1 MICGIDEAGRGPVMG
16 PLVVAGLW
24 VDKATEDLLIQ
35 WGVKDSKK
43 HSPQRREFLS
53 AKIRQVGF
61 SHEIVVPAHDIDS
74 LRETM
79 TLNDLEL
86 HIFVSIAQKKMAQTY
101 ILDSVDVDSER
112 FQTNFQSNLGWKTHV
127 VAQHRA
133 DALYPVVSGASI
145 LAKTCRDAEIRRI
158 AGELERSLG
167 IPLGSGY
174 PSDPITIKFLVT
186 WLQEF
191 GELPPHTR
199 HSWKTAKKLKE
210 TYL

>member
-1 MICGIDEAGRGPVMG
+1 MICGIDEAGRGPIMG

-24 VDKATEDLLIQ
+24 IDDQTEGLLRE
-35 WGVKDSKK
+35 WGVKDSKR

-53 AKIRQVGF
+53 AKIKEIGVH
-61 SHEIVVPAHDIDS
+61 HEVVIPAQDIDS

-86 HIFVSIAQKKMAQTY
+86 HVFVTVARKKMAQLY
-101 ILDSVDVDSER
+101 ILDAVDVDAER
-112 FQTNFQSNLGWKTHV
+112 FQTNFFNELGVKTRV

-133 DALYPVVSGASI
+133 DAVYPVVSGASI
-145 LAKTCRDAEIRRI
+145 LAKTCRDTEIRNI
-158 AGELERSLG
+158 ARELEKTLG

-186 WLQEF
+186 WLEEF

-199 HSWKTAKKLKE
+199 QSWKTAKKLRE